1 MASTSIVS
9 GSCSSGVRVG
19 SSADGLGG
27 FIEAHSVWTCV
38 IETSACFGRVKVVFN
53 RRENL

>member
-1 MASTSIVS
+1 MVS